1 MYSKAITACAAFG
14 VLLPVCGLRVQDSE
28 DVLKVL
34 TDSEFRED
42 SHEQVKARSTESPR
56 FMSYTFEPG
65 LSGFAVNRFSGQ
77 VECVGL
83 DGQAYNQS
91 VKTGWY
97 VHKIGGYYPYTERRL
112 SEYSNGK
119 TIYEVVFSEK
129 KVQFNCVQL
138 PTDWKDSK
146 GRTCAKY
153 ASRDY
158 CTDHGTEGR
167 GWPTCGRWNVFCKN
181 HDIHSYQ
188 NQEMDA
194 FNACCECGGGWDPM
208 GPTTSILTT
217 TVTEEPVVTTT
228 VVTTTSMSTQ
238 TMTESEETTRNVL
251 ATTPASTTD
260 RQGSREGRAGHATT
274 FSILAGLLVLLVSTV
289 H

>member
-1 MYSKAITACAAFG
+1 MYSKAVAACAAFG
-14 VLLPVCGLRVQDSE
+14 LLLPVHGVRVQENE

-34 TDSEFRED
+34 TDSY
-42 SHEQVKARSTESPR
+42 EQVQARSTASPR
-56 FMSYTFEPG
+56 FMSHVFEPG

-112 SEYSNGK
+112 SEYSDGK
-119 TIYEVVFSEK
+119 TDYEVVFSDT

-153 ASRDY
+153 AKREY
-158 CTDHGTEGR
+158 CTEHGTEGR

-181 HDIHSYQ
+181 RHVHFFQ
-188 NQEMDA
+188 NQQMDA
-194 FNACCECGGGWDPM
+194 FSACCECGGGWDPM
-208 GPTTSILTT
+208 GPTTSVMTT
-217 TVTEEPVVTTT
+217 TVTVETVATTT
-228 VVTTTSMSTQ
+228 QTTT
-238 TMTESEETTRNVL
+238 
-251 ATTPASTTD
+251 ATTPTIAESDAETVPPTTPAASTTEA
-260 RQGSREGRAGHATT
+260 RKGSKEGRAGHATT
-274 FSILAGLLVLLVSTV
+274 LSILAGLLVLLVSTV